1 MPNLS
6 NTYQAKIIYLISI
19 YFVNTIFCLLTFN
32 NFVISPDQFEKI
44 PIKCVFM
51 FFLIYTIPLPFDYNM
66 TRVENFK
73 YKIQIGSIETD
84 TIRIIL
90 LKLAYT

>member
-1 MPNLS
+1 
-6 NTYQAKIIYLISI
+6 
-19 YFVNTIFCLLTFN
+19 
-32 NFVISPDQFEKI
+32 
-44 PIKCVFM
+44 M

-73 YKIQIGSIETD
+73 YKKQIGSVETD